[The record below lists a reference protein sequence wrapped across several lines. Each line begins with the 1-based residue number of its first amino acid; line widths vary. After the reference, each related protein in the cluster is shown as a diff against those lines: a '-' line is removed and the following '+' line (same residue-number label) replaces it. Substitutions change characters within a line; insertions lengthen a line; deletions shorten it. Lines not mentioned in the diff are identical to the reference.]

1 MLTATLFVLALI
13 AGAADAQ
20 VAPASGA
27 STAATRERPTAA
39 EKRCIA
45 SRRRVER
52 QNEALG
58 EADARE
64 AKERSARAS
73 CKTKRACENLDR
85 ALKASEVRRERLAK
99 QLAQF
104 ETEATKACELAPKT
118 LSDYRSN
125 TAVTSN
131 PTTMMPASTK

>member
-13 AGAADAQ
+13 AGAANAQ
-20 VAPASGA
+20 VTPASDA
-27 STAATRERPTAA
+27 STTAARERPTAA

-52 QNEALG
+52 QNEALVQ
-58 EADARE
+58 ADERD
-64 AKERSARAS
+64 AKERSARDS

-85 ALKASEVRRERLAK
+85 ALKASEARRQRLAK

-104 ETEATKACELAPKT
+104 EAEATKACELPPRA
-118 LSDYRSN
+118 LSGYRSN
-125 TAVTSN
+125 TAVRSN
-131 PTTMMPASTK
+131 PTTMTPASTK